1 MLAQRNRAA
10 VTDVAVRVE
19 HLSKKFRIY
28 NERNQYLKASVLRG
42 RRAKFRDFWALQDVT
57 FDVQRGETFGIIGRN
72 GSGKSTMLKC
82 LARILRPE
90 QGTVHITGSMSA
102 LLELGAGFHP
112 ELSGRE
118 NVYLNGAILGLS
130 RRQIDERFDEIVEF
144 AGLREFI
151 DTPVKNYSSG
161 MFVRLGFAVAINVD
175 PEVLIIDEVLAV
187 GDTEFQEKCADKIND
202 FRDKGRTI
210 ILVSHSLSDVRNMCS
225 TVAWIDGGSLHML
238 GKAPD
243 VVDAYNG
250 ASHAGREIAT
260 QEGTRWGSGE
270 ARITSSEFRHPDG
283 SAVSFPRSGDPL
295 TMRLNYTVF
304 RPIPN
309 PVFGIA
315 IHHREGTLVSATTTR
330 RHGRVIPVL
339 EKDGYVDIVIDHL
352 PLLEG
357 TYELSA
363 SISDWTETHQFDH
376 HQGMLRFDVLR
387 GLVVDDGIAS
397 LGGRF
402 ELSAT

>member
-1 MLAQRNRAA
+1 M
-10 VTDVAVRVE
+10 TDHAAVRVE

-28 NERNQYLKASVLRG
+28 NERNQYLKASILRG
-42 RRAKFRDFWALQDVT
+42 RRAKFREFWALQDVSFT
-57 FDVQRGETFGIIGRN
+57 IGRGEAFGIIGRN

-82 LARILRPE
+82 LAKILRPDN
-90 QGTVHITGSMSA
+90 GAVTINGSMSA

-144 AGLREFI
+144 AGLHEFI

-187 GDTEFQEKCADKIND
+187 GDTEFQQKCSDKINE

-210 ILVSHSLSDVRNMCS
+210 ILVTHSLGDVRAMCERA
-225 TVAWIDGGSLHML
+225 AWIDHGALHMI
-238 GKAPD
+238 GASPE
-243 VVDAYNG
+243 VVDAYSG
-250 ASHAGREIAT
+250 ASHSGREIAV
-260 QEGTRWGSGE
+260 QEQGARWGSGE
-270 ARITSSEFRHPDG
+270 IRITSVEFLDTAMKP
-283 SAVSFPRSGDPL
+283 VEFPRSGEPL
-295 TMRLNYTVF
+295 TLRLHYTVF
-304 RPIPN
+304 RPVEN

-315 IHHREGTLVSATTTR
+315 IHKRDGVLVTGTNTR
-330 RHGRVIPVL
+330 RHGRVIPEL
-339 EKDGYVDIVIDHL
+339 QGDGYVDVQIDRL

-357 TYELSA
+357 SYDLTVG
-363 SISDWTETHQFDH
+363 ISNWTESHDFDH
-376 HQGMLRFDVLR
+376 RQTLVRFDVLR
-387 GLVVDDGIAS
+387 GLVVEDGITS
-397 LGGRF
+397 LNCRF
-402 ELSAT
+402 LLEGQPAR